1 MFAQI
6 GWSLISTIAG
16 ETDFTFAIRQWH
28 NGIGG
33 VKTKC
38 RQGEKMHLSRLV
50 IKNFRKLKYAELTF
64 QAGLNVLVGG
74 NNVGKTAVIDA
85 LRALLAGHD
94 EPYPRLGDED
104 VHRPSDGTPSGDI
117 VFEYVFSGLSLDDEA
132 DFLAALVPSAA
143 GGLDAHIKIRYSD
156 ADKAGRLRAKRW
168 CGEHED
174 VGLTADMMENLRG
187 VYLPPLRDA
196 SQGLKPSR
204 TSQLARLLQL
214 LADDA
219 GIDGINKAL
228 QELDGTLKAHL
239 PIVNTHEAINSR
251 HKTMLG
257 PQLAQMLEVGLSA
270 SDFKSLKSRLS
281 LLVDTFEIEQNGLGF
296 NNLIY
301 MAVVLSEL
309 TKNPDS
315 CYRGLIV
322 EEPEAHLHPQLQAVL
337 LQYLQSIQAVEGE
350 KPVQLF
356 VTSHSPNFASIA
368 DLDSLVCLVDTGT
381 AVETF
386 LPRTV
391 VFEKGKREKLERYLD
406 VTRAELFFARRVI
419 FVEGAAELM
428 MVNALAK
435 RIGCNLRQ
443 HGVSVISVEGLNFD
457 SFLPLFGDKALKI
470 PVAVLTDAD
479 PVAPESEPPV
489 PAGTT
494 DDEDG
499 DHEPVYPAPGDVI
512 TVSANTAKMKAREDA
527 HVKVFHGLKTF
538 EYDLALESDN
548 RPAMLKALGELHP
561 KIAKSLT
568 AKINAEATEAAK
580 AKALFC
586 GMFER
591 SKNNVQKGSFAQS
604 LAQVILEDKVA
615 FIVPSYIQAAI
626 LHACSSAETPE
637 P

>member
-1 MFAQI
+1 
-6 GWSLISTIAG
+6 
-16 ETDFTFAIRQWH
+16 
-28 NGIGG
+28 
-33 VKTKC
+33 
-38 RQGEKMHLSRLV
+38 MHLAKLV
-50 IKNFRKLKYAELTF
+50 VKNFRKLRHAELSF

-74 NNVGKTAVIDA
+74 NNVGKTAVVDA

-94 EPYPRLGDED
+94 EPYPRLCDDD
-104 VHRPSDGTPSGDI
+104 VHRPTGGIPSGDI
-117 VFEYVFSGLSLDDEA
+117 VFEYVFGGLSLDDEA
-132 DFLAALVPSAA
+132 DFLAALVPGAS
-143 GGLDAHIKIRYSD
+143 GELEAHIKIRYSD
-156 ADKAGRLRAKRW
+156 ADKGGRLRAKRW
-168 CGEHED
+168 CGDNED
-174 VGLTADMMENLRG
+174 AGLTADMMENLRG

-196 SQGLKPSR
+196 SQGLKPGR

-228 QELDGTLKAHL
+228 KELDGKLKAHL
-239 PIVNTHEAINSR
+239 PIVSTHDAINIR

-281 LLVDTFEIEQNGLGF
+281 LLVDSFEIEQNGLGF
-296 NNLIY
+296 NNLVY

-337 LQYLQSIQAVEGE
+337 LQYLQSIQLVEGE

-368 DLDSLVCLVDTGT
+368 DLDSLVCLVDTGA

-386 LPRTV
+386 LPRSV
-391 VFEKGKREKLERYLD
+391 VFGKGKREKLERYLD

-435 RIGCNLRQ
+435 RIGCDLRQ
-443 HGVSVISVEGLNFD
+443 HGVSLISVEGLNFD
-457 SFLPLFGDKALKI
+457 SFLPLFGNAALKI
-470 PVAVLTDAD
+470 PVSVLTDAD
-479 PVAPESEPPV
+479 PVLPEVEPKAGDVATACSPLPTPAVENADASGEEEESED
-489 PAGTT
+489 T
-494 DDEDG
+494 
-499 DHEPVYPAPGDVI
+499 EPLYPAPGDAI
-512 TVSANTAKMKAREDA
+512 TVSANTAKMKGCEDA
-527 HVKVFHGLKTF
+527 YVKVFHGLKTF
-538 EYDLALESDN
+538 EYDLALEATN
-548 RPAMLKALGELHP
+548 RTAMLKALAELHP

-568 AKINAEATEAAK
+568 ATVDAEVGDAAK
-580 AKALFC
+580 AKALFR

-591 SKNNVQKGSFAQS
+591 PQNNVQKGSFAQS
-604 LAQVILEDKVA
+604 LAQVISDDKVA
-615 FIVPSYIQAAI
+615 FTVPAYIQAAI
-626 LHACSSAETPE
+626 KHACQMAAAATP
-637 P
+637 